1 VVWGTLALLLAV
13 SCALAPVRAAA
24 SDFLSLFRVER
35 FVLIDVDPE
44 RMQEIAE
51 AVEDTMTFGQS
62 EFDGE
67 AQYEIVASVEEA
79 AARAGFVPR
88 SLTGQGT
95 LTSVG
100 VTGEQTISFTPD
112 VEAMRLVFSNLGLD
126 PELIPGNID
135 GKTLTMTW
143 GAGIAQTYG
152 DPQADGL
159 SLMQMPAPVVDI
171 PDGTDMDQLGTAM
184 LMLLGMSE
192 EEAARLSK
200 DIDWTTTLVIPVPRD
215 HMNSIQE
222 VTVNG
227 NSGLAFRTD
236 SYWDEVNETRVEPPE
251 VLIWQEGGFI
261 YAITGKGDL
270 LIIAN
275 SLQ

>member
-1 VVWGTLALLLAV
+1 
-13 SCALAPVRAAA
+13 
-24 SDFLSLFRVER
+24 
-35 FVLIDVDPE
+35 
-44 RMQEIAE
+44 
-51 AVEDTMTFGQS
+51 
-62 EFDGE
+62 
-67 AQYEIVASVEEA
+67 
-79 AARAGFVPR
+79 
-88 SLTGQGT
+88 
-95 LTSVG
+95 
-100 VTGEQTISFTPD
+100 
-112 VEAMRLVFSNLGLD
+112 
-126 PELIPGNID
+126 
-135 GKTLTMTW
+135 MTW

-192 EEAARLSK
+192 EEAARLNK

-236 SYWDEVNETRVEPPE
+236 SYWDEVNETWVEPPE

-261 YAITGKGDL
+261 YAIIGKGDL